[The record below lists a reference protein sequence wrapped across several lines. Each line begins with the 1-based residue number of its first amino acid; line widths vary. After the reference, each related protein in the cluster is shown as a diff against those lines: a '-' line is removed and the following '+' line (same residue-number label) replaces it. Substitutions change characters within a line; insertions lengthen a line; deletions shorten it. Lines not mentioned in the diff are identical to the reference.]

1 MSVSSSTIIE
11 LRQAQATSVKQLPN
25 GLDQNGVWKSTIDR
39 AIEVTDG
46 DQITIKA
53 VYLDTSA
60 SSSGEIHV
68 QDDIQASITCA
79 MYLQNY
85 NVDQNYPWQQANAPV
100 PPLENKL
107 RIYPQHETSG
117 YADGAFRGDNNLWW
131 LSQASEAVGGTN
143 WSVTGVDI
151 VPIIKSDALGYYGAT
166 TLNWEYTPLTPGALP
181 YSAKAQTPMGA
192 VKHRKYKWQELN
204 NENKWHLNLQCK
216 GTATAPELRLVAGDS
231 GITKASQIASVS
243 FLRFQQTI
251 NNTEKYYTPQQFTFP
266 FTIPAGNY
274 TPSELTQLLN
284 NLVSNAEATGMAS
297 DAYAGDMNLPGEE
310 FPVMSPFM
318 TTVLK
323 NYQELQDIGAAVKP
337 DAVTI
342 DQVFVGASGQT
353 GTQTVT
359 PFTKYNLN
367 GTHYFQYPIETMRA
381 EKLQSPRRPALDRW
395 VGTNQLDFQ
404 LDPQENKIKID
415 TAHFPI
421 YGNSTSDPT
430 TTPAKVVYDAVPCV
444 AYNDG
449 ATIPALSGTVK
460 PVFIANTGLPLRYG
474 GIGILAM
481 SPTSFWYDS
490 LGFGDVIIKP
500 VFDAKIV
507 APRADPAVPSP
518 VPTDFNSFTIETA
531 DGVNVTGGYP
541 GLDIG
546 VQHHEDYYSQPIY
559 NNFQGTGGDTVIST
573 SDTTSLFA
581 SRVYNTA
588 IADEGFF
595 KVKIGNNIQQN
606 LVGGRLNTS
615 RDTQS
620 IVNRYY
626 TANSFTSD
634 QGAGSLVYQHSGAPM
649 MLSDFNIEIT
659 NPDNSFVDSHILQE
673 KNCIFLEVI
682 KGTPPN
688 IQQNINNSLKENEPE
703 LIVD

>member
-39 AIEVTDG
+39 AIQINDG
-46 DQITIKA
+46 DEITIKA

-68 QDDIQASITCA
+68 QEDIPASITCA

-85 NVDQNYPWQQANAPV
+85 NLDQQYQWQKQPNPPANTQ
-100 PPLENKL
+100 L
-107 RIYPQHETSG
+107 RRYPQHDTN
-117 YADGAFRGDNNLWW
+117 ALVDGAFRGDNQLWW
-131 LSQASEAVGGTN
+131 LAQANEAVGGTN
-143 WSVTGVDI
+143 WAIDGVNI
-151 VPIIKSDALGYYGAT
+151 KPIIKSDALGYYGGT

-181 YSAKAQTPMGA
+181 YSAVAQTPMGG
-192 VKHRKYKWQELN
+192 VQHRKYKWQELN
-204 NENKWHLNLQCK
+204 NEKKWHLNVQCK
-216 GTATAPELRLVAGDS
+216 GSATAPELRLVPSDT
-231 GITKASQIASVS
+231 GITKASQIESVD
-243 FLRFQQTI
+243 FKPYQNTI
-251 NNTEKYYTPQQFTFP
+251 NNTEKYYTLQQFTFP
-266 FTIPAGNY
+266 FTIPRGNY
-274 TPSELTQLLN
+274 TPSELTQLIN
-284 NLVSNAEATGMAS
+284 NLVSNAEASGQAS
-297 DAYAGDMNLPGEE
+297 DEYGSQMNLPNAK

-318 TTVLK
+318 TTILK
-323 NYQELQDIGAAVKP
+323 NYEELQVIGAAQEPV
-337 DAVTI
+337 VQI
-342 DQVFVGASGQT
+342 DQAFVGASGQT
-353 GTQTVT
+353 GTKTIT
-359 PFTKYNLN
+359 PFTKFDVN
-367 GTHYFQYPIETMRA
+367 GTHYFEYPIATMLD
-381 EKLQSPRRPALDRW
+381 EYDNVPRRPPLDRW

-421 YGNSTSDPT
+421 YGNSTSDTSVSP
-430 TTPAKVVYDAVPCV
+430 PKIVYDAVPCV

-449 ATIPALSGTVK
+449 ATDPPLSSIEPA
-460 PVFIANTGLPLRYG
+460 VFVANTGLPLRYS

-490 LGFGDVIIKP
+490 LGFGDSIIKP
-500 VFDAKIV
+500 VYNAKII

-518 VPTDFNSFTIETA
+518 VPTDFNSFTIEA
-531 DGVNVTGGYP
+531 IDGVNVTGAYP

-546 VQHHEDYYSQPIY
+546 VQHHEDYYQQPIY
-559 NNFQGTGGDTVIST
+559 NNFQGVGGDTFIST

-595 KVKIGNNIQQN
+595 KIKIGNNIQQN

-634 QGAGSLVYQHSGAPM
+634 QGAGSLIYQHSGAPM

-659 NPDNSFVDSHILQE
+659 NPDNTFVDSHILQN
-673 KNCIFLEVI
+673 KNCIFLEVT
-682 KGTPPN
+682 KGTPPE
-688 IQQNINNSLKENEPE
+688 IQQNIDNNLKENEPE
-703 LIVD
+703 LIVN